1 MIKQKITM
9 NNSHK
14 ITQSRIIVDVKEM
27 SKSYHM
33 GHGIVKALKHVDLQV
48 RRGESLS
55 IMGPSG
61 SGKSTFMHL
70 LGCLDRPSTGSYF
83 LNDQDVS
90 KLDDKALS
98 LIRAKQIGFVFQSF
112 NLIPQLT
119 VIENV
124 GVPFLYQH
132 KKDINFPERI
142 IKAIERV
149 GLSHRL
155 HHLPKQLSGG
165 EMQRVAIARALAID
179 PVLILADEP
188 TGNLDHATG
197 SSILKLFQ
205 ELNDQGVTLMI
216 VTHDEQVSK
225 YFQRLIRMKDGAI
238 VSEEVIACH

>member
-1 MIKQKITM
+1 M
-9 NNSHK
+9 NDPHE
-14 ITQSRIIVDVKEM
+14 IIVDVKEM
-27 SKSYHM
+27 SKSYPM
-33 GHGIVKALKHVDLQV
+33 GHGIVTALRHVDLQV

-83 LNDQDVS
+83 LDGQDVS
-90 KLDDKALS
+90 KMDDKALS

-119 VIENV
+119 VVENV
-124 GVPFLYQH
+124 GIPFLYQH
-132 KKDINFPERI
+132 DKGKNVPERI
-142 IKAIERV
+142 IKALERV

-155 HHLPKQLSGG
+155 YHKPKELSGG

-197 SSILKLFQ
+197 TSILKLFQ
-205 ELNDQGVTLMI
+205 ELNVQGVTLMI

-225 YFQRLIRMKDGAI
+225 HFQRLIRMKDGLI
-238 VSEEVIACH
+238 VSEEAIACR